1 MLPGQAPAT
10 ALDDAEGRVVV
21 RARGF
26 DPVAPSVVFAREHL
40 SAERATGTND
50 GDDDAEPF
58 ARRARAEE
66 DSEEDSEDAPSVR
79 GERARMDSRT
89 ACDSRTFYD
98 SRTLDPLG
106 VGSSVVAG
114 ELEMGPALGRG
125 AYGAVRRATWR
136 RRLSGAAAPPD
147 GLEVAVKSL
156 HAMSG
161 ASRRDLVALAREVA
175 VLSRLDHPCVVKLL
189 GACLH
194 PPDVFLVEELARGG
208 SLYDHIH
215 GGGCFV
221 AARGRSRSNDADADA
236 DADATPP
243 PPPPPPPMRLPDV
256 LRVARDV
263 AAAAAYL
270 SARRVVHRDLKS
282 RNVLLLTE
290 DDRPSAERARDR
302 VGRTDRTDRRP
313 RVARAKVC
321 DFGIAKVLAHTRAPP
336 RGGGEHA
343 RRRVRRH
350 RARGERRGHARRR
363 GGDARV
369 DGAGAFSRR
378 KRSVPS
384 GGPGGP
390 GSFGF
395 FGLRFGK

>member
-1 MLPGQAPAT
+1 
-10 ALDDAEGRVVV
+10 
-21 RARGF
+21 
-26 DPVAPSVVFAREHL
+26 
-40 SAERATGTND
+40 
-50 GDDDAEPF
+50 
-58 ARRARAEE
+58 
-66 DSEEDSEDAPSVR
+66 
-79 GERARMDSRT
+79 MDSRT
-89 ACDSRTFYD
+89 RMDSRTFYD

-136 RRLSGAAAPPD
+136 RRPSGAAAPPD

-236 DADATPP
+236 DA
-243 PPPPPPPMRLPDV
+243 
-256 LRVARDV
+256 AR
-263 AAAAAYL
+263 
-270 SARRVVHRDLKS
+270 ARRRRRRRRCAFRTSSASRAASRRRWRTSRRGASCAATSS

-321 DFGIAKVLAHTRAPP
+321 DFGIAGFWRTRAPP
-336 RGGGEHA
+336 RGGGGTRSPPRSAPSGARRAPRSRSAPGRGRPRGWRRSVFAAGAAPKRSERRTGRTGVVRVSRAPVRQIRRRA
-343 RRRVRRH
+343 RRRRSRF
-350 RARGERRGHARRR
+350 ARGSRATRSASGWSFGRCSP
-363 GGDARV
+363 
-369 DGAGAFSRR
+369 GAC
-378 KRSVPS
+378 
-384 GGPGGP
+384 PGG
-390 GSFGF
+390 G
-395 FGLRFGK
+395 